1 MRSTRELLIT
11 LLTTMADTI
20 WLFPVFGMC
29 GYILDQGGSLLPMP
43 LVFAVLAVAIVATRI
58 IDGVVPKTGGEAVAQ
73 ALVGMVS
80 IYLAMAF
87 IAVEGVVDLLWGPR
101 MVGGGLPGH
110 TIAGLIIASA
120 MAGILWFRGVRIA
133 VESRPQARL
142 VDTFRAGIVGLA
154 IAILAEQVFDADF
167 HATVMILPFF
177 AVSLAA
183 LAFAR
188 MATSGAWPRTIGLAV
203 LSVIG
208 GGLLVGLAGAAFG
221 GGGLRLILVVWNHF
235 LAGLSWV
242 LTVLLAPVLEVIFD
256 FVIWL
261 IGEHAPVDRAERV
274 ITPQERDWWQALK
287 PDSVDPMV
295 ELVVNLLKYPVLL
308 IGIYLLYRLLIKGYR
323 VYIAGV
329 KSATLAERE
338 SIRGEANAATDL
350 ANLALGLL
358 PGWMFRGGA
367 EAGLRA
373 PKDRPGITEAFT
385 LYFDLLAAARKRG
398 YEIVPSMTP
407 RERRPALEVTIP
419 GAPVGPITECFN
431 AACYGNIAVDEGTM
445 GRLRGELE
453 IAVSGTPGVVGA
465 SD

>member
-1 MRSTRELLIT
+1 MRSAREMLIT
-11 LLTTMADTI
+11 LLTTVSDTI
-20 WLFPVFGMC
+20 WLYPVLGMC
-29 GYILDQGGSLLPMP
+29 GFILDQGGSPLPMP
-43 LVFAVLAVAIVATRI
+43 LVFAVLAVAIIATRI

-73 ALVGMVS
+73 ALVGMVA
-80 IYLAMAF
+80 IYLAMSL
-87 IAVEGVVDLLWGPR
+87 IAVEGAVDLLWGPR
-101 MVGGGLPGH
+101 MVGGGFPGR
-110 TIAGLIIASA
+110 TIAGLIVASA
-120 MAGILWFRGVRIA
+120 MAGVLWFRGVRIA
-133 VESRPQARL
+133 IESRPQARL
-142 VDTFRAGIVGLA
+142 VSTFRAGIVGLA
-154 IAILAEQVFDADF
+154 IAILAEQAFGADF
-167 HATVMILPFF
+167 YATVMIVPFL

-208 GGLLVGLAGAAFG
+208 GGLLIGLVGAAFG
-221 GGGLRLILVVWNHF
+221 GSGLRLIAIAWNHF

-256 FVIWL
+256 FAIWL
-261 IGEHAPVDRAERV
+261 IGEHEPFKRVDRV
-274 ITPQERDWWQALK
+274 ITPQERPWWRELR

-295 ELVVNLLKYPVLL
+295 ELVINLLKYPVLL
-308 IGIYLLYRLLIKGYR
+308 IGIYLLYRLLIRGYR
-323 VYIAGV
+323 AYIAGV
-329 KSATLAERE
+329 KSTTLAERK

-350 ANLALGLL
+350 GNLALGLL

-398 YEIVPSMTP
+398 YELIPSMTP
-407 RERRPALEVTIP
+407 RERRPDLEATIP

-431 AACYGNIAVDEGTM
+431 AACYGNIGVDEGTVD
-445 GRLRGELE
+445 RLRAELE
-453 IAVSGTPGVVGA
+453 MAPVA
-465 SD
+465 SVRAAAAD